1 MRELDLLAE
10 RSHGHRAT
18 YSAQLQSKS
27 INGDGEIGDLLGR
40 IIAG

>member
-10 RSHGHRAT
+10 RSHGH
-18 YSAQLQSKS
+18 SAQLQSES